1 MDIYFDHRPGSHSCF
16 NTSARTGQNQK
27 IDKNSSCSCI
37 SIRNIGIYNYH
48 ISLGWVGVGWGW
60 CVVLK
65 TVKSQSMDSNTLH
78 DQRKCSVY
86 HTASFVT

>member
-1 MDIYFDHRPGSHSCF
+1 MYIYFDHRPGSHSCF

-27 IDKNSSCSCI
+27 LDKNSSCSCI

-48 ISLGWVGVGWGW
+48 ISLGWGGGGF
-60 CVVLK
+60 K

-86 HTASFVT
+86 HTSSFVT

>member
-27 IDKNSSCSCI
+27 LDKNSSCSCI
-37 SIRNIGIYNYH
+37 SIRNIGMYNYH
-48 ISLGWVGVGWGW
+48 ISLGWGVGG
-60 CVVLK
+60 VFFFK
-65 TVKSQSMDSNTLH
+65 TVRSQSMDTNTLH

-86 HTASFVT
+86 HTSSFVT

>member
-27 IDKNSSCSCI
+27 LDKNSSCSCI

-48 ISLGWVGVGWGW
+48 ISLGWGGVFF
-60 CVVLK
+60 K

-86 HTASFVT
+86 HTSSFVT

>member
-27 IDKNSSCSCI
+27 LDKNSSCSCI

-48 ISLGWVGVGWGW
+48 ISLGWGF
-60 CVVLK
+60 K

-86 HTASFVT
+86 HTSSFVT